1 VFYIVPVLFFL
12 GKYSQKV
19 MKTLPTIA
27 KKHTKKTQSTQE
39 RGNTRNEME
48 LPTSPRRQM
57 NHPPLGKGRPQGEHH
72 VLEHPSVVREAYQL
86 KKGEDLLKG
95 HLA

>member
-1 VFYIVPVLFFL
+1 
-12 GKYSQKV
+12 
-19 MKTLPTIA
+19 
-27 KKHTKKTQSTQE
+27 
-39 RGNTRNEME
+39 ME